1 MAHSTC
7 TASTPS
13 PLSRLADQ
21 ILLGASSPSS
31 TKGRRHSTRPEIPH
45 RPGLAS
51 PTSTFS
57 QNWDGEFA
65 QFAAGPSRDTAPA
78 CLTDEGSCQARDRV
92 HEPIL
97 RLPTL
102 SSYVSGGAGDSDE
115 EGGEEYSAAWS
126 NEALTAAYLRSS
138 PPAHCEQKQKQ
149 TIRARTAGTTW
160 AAEFVA
166 RVDSIADA
174 EAAFWEARGGKGGWN
189 WRGLFC
195 GAGDVGR
202 GEGRDGEGEKGRE
215 RLALLL
221 GHFR

>member
-1 MAHSTC
+1 MSHSTC
-7 TASTPS
+7 TASSPS

-31 TKGRRHSTRPEIPH
+31 TKGRRHPTRPSIPH

-78 CLTDEGSCQARDRV
+78 CITDEGSCRARDRV
-92 HEPIL
+92 HQPIL

-102 SSYVSGGAGDSDE
+102 SSYVLGGAGDSDE

-126 NEALTAAYLRSS
+126 NEALSAAYLRSS
-138 PPAHCEQKQKQ
+138 PPGHCEQEQKQ
-149 TIRARTAGTTW
+149 TRRARTAGTTW
-160 AAEFVA
+160 A
-166 RVDSIADA
+166 A

-195 GAGDVGR
+195 GGGDMGR
-202 GEGRDGEGEKGRE
+202 GKGREGEAEKGRE
-215 RLALLL
+215 RLEK
-221 GHFR
+221 RI